1 MKTKAAVL
9 RELGNDFEI
18 AEMDL
23 DPPRTGEVLMRW
35 EAAGLCHSDEHL
47 QTGDIPVRYP
57 IVGGHEGA
65 GIVEEVG
72 TGVTR
77 LKPGDH
83 VVCSFLPVCG
93 KCRFCARGMTNMC
106 DLGALLYDNCL
117 PDGTFRFHAG
127 GLDFGQMCLL
137 GTFSQY
143 STVSEHS
150 CVKID
155 DDLPLETAALV
166 GCGVPTG
173 WGTAVNA
180 GGVRPGETVVI
191 YGIGGVGINAVQ
203 GAAFAG
209 AQHIIAVDPLANKR
223 EFAEQFGATHSA
235 PDAAQAR
242 ELATDLT
249 RGVGADKA
257 LMTMGVVTQEA
268 VDAAFAVI
276 RKGGTLVVTG
286 LNGPG
291 VKNIQI
297 PSFELTLF
305 QKRIHGALFGSGNPF
320 DDIPRMLE
328 LYRSG
333 HLKLD
338 ELVTNRYGL
347 EEVNQGYRDLT
358 DGKNPG
364 SSPLGPFPARARG
377 QLAVPGHGPGASFR
391 GSHPSRFVT

>member
-9 RELGNDFEI
+9 RELGSDFEI
-18 AEMDL
+18 VEMDL
-23 DPPRTGEVLMRW
+23 DPPKTGEVLMRW
-35 EAAGLCHSDEHL
+35 VAAGLCHSDEHL

-93 KCRFCARGMTNMC
+93 HCRFCSRGMTNMC

-117 PDGTFRFHAG
+117 PDGTFRFHAD

-209 AQHIIAVDPLANKR
+209 AQHVIAVDPLANKR

-235 PDAAQAR
+235 RDAAQAQ

-276 RKGGTLVVTG
+276 RKGGTVVVTG
-286 LNGPG
+286 LN
-291 VKNIQI
+291 KLEI
-297 PSFELTLF
+297 PTVTISGSILTLF
-305 QKRIHGALFGSGNPF
+305 RKSIKGSLFGDCNPTT
-320 DDIPRMLE
+320 DIPKILG
-328 LYRSG
+328 LYQAG
-333 HLKLD
+333 DLKLD
-338 ELVTNRYGL
+338 EIITRTYKL
-347 EEVNQGYRDLT
+347 EEVNEGYDDLLA
-358 DGKNPG
+358 GKNV
-364 SSPLGPFPARARG
+364 RG
-377 QLAVPGHGPGASFR
+377 VMVHE
-391 GSHPSRFVT
+391 H